1 MTIKEVQERIAEIS
15 NASDDDER
23 AHSMEDDLYQDLLEA
38 IESGEAEAPQ
48 EMCRLALTTKGMDF
62 ARWCA

>member
-1 MTIKEVQERIAEIS
+1 MTIKEVQERVSEIS
-15 NASDDDER
+15 NASGDDER

-48 EMCRLALTTKGMDF
+48 AMCQIALTTKAMDF